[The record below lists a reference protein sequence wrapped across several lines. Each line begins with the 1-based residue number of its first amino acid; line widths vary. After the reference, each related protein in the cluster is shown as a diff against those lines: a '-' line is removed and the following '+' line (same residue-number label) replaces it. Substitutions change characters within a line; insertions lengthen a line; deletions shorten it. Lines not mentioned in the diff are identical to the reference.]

1 MSEHCKMVLTLTRRA
16 LRDLRFLPAADRRR
30 MMERLESYAAAPDAT
45 GHDVIPLKGTPSG
58 FRLRTGDWRALF
70 TVSGDEM
77 TVYRI
82 GHRREVY
89 R

>member
-1 MSEHCKMVLTLTRRA
+1 MLSLAYTRRA
-16 LRDLRFLPAADRRR
+16 LQDLAELPAPDSKRIR
-30 MMERLESYAAAPDAT
+30 ERLNAYAAAPDS
-45 GHDVIPLKGTPSG
+45 GGQDVTPLKGVTGG
-58 FRLRTGDWRALF
+58 FRLRSGDWRAPF
-70 TVSGDEM
+70 MVSGDEM

>member
-1 MSEHCKMVLTLTRRA
+1 MLSLVYTRRA
-16 LRDLRFLPAADRRR
+16 FKDLAELPAADSKR
-30 MMERLESYAAAPDAT
+30 MRERLKAYAAIPDAA
-45 GHDVIPLKGTPSG
+45 GPDVTPLKGSPG
-58 FRLRTGDWRALF
+58 DFRLRSGDWRALF

>member
-1 MSEHCKMVLTLTRRA
+1 MLSLAYTRRA
-16 LRDLRFLPAADRRR
+16 LKDLAELPAADSKRIR
-30 MMERLESYAAAPDAT
+30 ERLKAYAAAPDAV
-45 GHDVIPLKGTPSG
+45 GQDVTPLKGVAG
-58 FRLRTGDWRALF
+58 DFRLRSGDWRALF

-77 TVYRI
+77 IVYRI